1 MIFRFLWFAVA
12 NILLAASAASEVM
25 DSAGNGFSVKHS
37 TVIAATREEVYDVAV
52 RRISEWWSSDHTISG
67 DAGNLYIDARLLGC
81 FCEKLGPDA
90 GMIHLAITFVNPGTM
105 LRFTGGL
112 GPLGLM
118 GVSGNMTWEFEDH
131 EDGMQLTLNY
141 AVGGYLD
148 GGLNAIAA
156 AVDGVLVEQ
165 IENLKKLT
173 EAGKEQDGDESARG
187 DQLAEAGMTA
197 SANKAVMPG
206 YPHYPDALT

>member
-1 MIFRFLWFAVA
+1 MTIRCLWFAVVSA
-12 NILLAASAASEVM
+12 LLSATSLGEVM

-37 TVIAATREEVYDVAV
+37 TVIAATRDEVYDVAV

-67 DAGNLYIDARLLGC
+67 DAGNLYIDAKPHGC
-81 FCEKLGPDA
+81 FCERLGPDA
-90 GMIHLAITFVNPGTM
+90 GLIHLALTFVNPGTM

-148 GGLNAIAA
+148 GGLDAIAE

-165 IENLKKLT
+165 IENLKKLV
-173 EAGKEQDGDESARG
+173 EAGKERHSDETARG
-187 DQLAEAGMTA
+187 HQLAAV
-197 SANKAVMPG
+197 ANEAVMPSH
-206 YPHYPDALT
+206 PLTIRTP